1 MAYDVSLMKK
11 WDEYSIKTT
20 AFNDGKKEGADE
32 KSRAI
37 ALELLKNGLSIDL
50 IVKTTGLSEEIILQ
64 LKEEI

>member
-37 ALELLKNGLSIDL
+37 ALELLKKGLPIEL
-50 IVKTTGLSEEIILQ
+50 IAETTSLSEEVILQ
-64 LKEEI
+64 LKEES